1 MFCSAV
7 LSAQSA
13 KELITKA
20 KDFGLVAIPSDTA
33 KLEQLIK
40 EYSPDYDVFPTT
52 NERVE
57 LKSFSSYKFKS

>member
-7 LSAQSA
+7 LSAQSV
-13 KELITKA
+13 KELISTA

-40 EYSPDYDVFPTT
+40 EHSPDYDAFTTT

-57 LKSFSSYKFKS
+57 FKKF

>member
-1 MFCSAV
+1 MLCSAV

-13 KELITKA
+13 KELISTA

-40 EYSPDYDVFPTT
+40 EHSPDYDAFPTAK
-52 NERVE
+52 ERVE
-57 LKSFSSYKFKS
+57 FKKF